1 MKLKELIKNNK
12 LVSPIA
18 WRIFYA
24 RQAGNAYDQNRQL
37 CDRLLTL
44 KNKHIGE
51 RCFVI
56 GTGPS
61 LRADDLDTLKMN
73 DIDSFGTHR
82 IYKIF
87 ELTSWRP
94 TYYVAQD
101 YALIEQIQNEIKK
114 VDCPTKILPVNFKNN
129 FGDGDEYMYYVLR
142 EYADS
147 ADRIHFSEKANRYIS
162 QGFTV
167 TCASIQLAIWMGY
180 SEIYLLGVDHNY
192 SSYLSKDGT
201 VITDDKIKDYFGSEK
216 ISSITSGNLPRLDD
230 SSRGF
235 LEARKYA
242 ESHNIKIYNATRGGK
257 LEIFP
262 RVDFDNMFEIKGRM
276 TNESAK

>member
-1 MKLKELIKNNK
+1 MKLNELIKKNK
-12 LVSPIA
+12 IISPIA

-24 RQAGNAYDQNRQL
+24 RQTGNAYKQNRQL
-37 CDRLLTL
+37 CDRLLSL
-44 KNKHIGE
+44 KDKHSGE

-61 LRADDLDTLKMN
+61 LRAEDLDILKAN
-73 DIDSFGTHR
+73 GIDSFGTHR

-87 ELTSWRP
+87 ASTTWRP

-101 YALIEQIQNEIKK
+101 YALIEEIQNEIKAA
-114 VDCPTKILPVNFKNN
+114 DCPIKILPVYFKDN
-129 FGDGDEYMYYVLR
+129 FGDGNEYMYYVLH

-147 ADRIHFSEKANRYIS
+147 AERIHFSEKANRYIS

-167 TCASIQLAIWMGY
+167 TYASIQLAIWMGY

-201 VITDDKIKDYFGSEK
+201 VISDNKVKDYFGSEK
-216 ISSITSGNLPRLDD
+216 ISSSNSGNLPRLDD

-242 ESHNIKIYNATRGGK
+242 EEHNVKIYNATRGGK

-262 RVDFDNMFEIKGRM
+262 RVDFDEMLGTKG
-276 TNESAK
+276 